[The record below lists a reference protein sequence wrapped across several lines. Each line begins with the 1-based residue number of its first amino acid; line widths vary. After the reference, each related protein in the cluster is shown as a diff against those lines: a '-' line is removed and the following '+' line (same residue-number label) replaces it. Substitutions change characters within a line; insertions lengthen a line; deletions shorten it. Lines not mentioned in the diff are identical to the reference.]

1 MIDGWAHGVV
11 GDLGSVARRRTDP
24 DERGDEVTIDFDP
37 FTATALADPYPD
49 FARFVERQ
57 PVFWSDEL
65 GSWVVSRHDDVKQV
79 LRRYE
84 VFSAANALAP
94 ITPPCPA
101 AGRALA
107 EGGFRSIPTLT
118 NVDPPAHTR
127 TRRIAQA
134 AFGPRRVAG
143 LEPFVRDL
151 VRRFI
156 DERLHDGRAEIV
168 SALTWELPALV
179 VFEILGVPADDV
191 AVVKQGAANRLHFMF
206 GRPSE
211 ADQVTIATGMA
222 SFWRYCEELAEDRR
236 ARPREDFTS
245 DLVHTPDANGE
256 PLTQQE
262 VSTILFGLLLAG
274 HETTTN
280 LLGNSVRRL
289 AESGAWAEIAK
300 DRALVPGAVEEVL
313 RFDSSVIHWRRR
325 TTTGAVVD
333 GVEIPMDAN
342 VLVCIGAANRDPAVF
357 AEPDRFDIR
366 RANASEHLSFG
377 NGPHFCLGAP
387 LARLEGRVVLE
398 ELSAALPSLRLESGQ
413 EYEFAPIIGFR
424 GPKAV
429 RIVWD

>member
-1 MIDGWAHGVV
+1 MALSASENGCG
-11 GDLGSVARRRTDP
+11 GGSYAAAVEFNPLKASS
-24 DERGDEVTIDFDP
+24 
-37 FTATALADPYPD
+37 LADPYPEL
-49 FARFVERQ
+49 AALLASQ
-57 PVFWSDEL
+57 PVFYADDL
-65 GSWVVSRHDDVKQV
+65 GYWVVTRHADCKRV
-79 LRRYE
+79 LREYE
-84 VFSAANALAP
+84 TFSASNSLSPLVPPCARAGSALAD
-94 ITPPCPA
+94 
-101 AGRALA
+101 
-107 EGGFRSIPTLT
+107 GGFRSMPTLT

-127 TRRIAQA
+127 TRRIAHL
-134 AFGPRRVAG
+134 AFTPRRVAQMEG
-143 LEPFVRDL
+143 FVRRCRKFL
-151 VRRFI
+151 E
-156 DERLHDGRAEIV
+156 ERLHDGHAEVV

-179 VFEILGVPADDV
+179 VFHVLGVPEEDV
-191 AVVKQGAANRLHFMF
+191 ETVKQGSANRLLFMF
-206 GRPSE
+206 GRPTE
-211 ADQVTIATGMA
+211 DEQVDIATGMA

-325 TTTGAVVD
+325 TTTDAVVD
-333 GVEIPMDAN
+333 GVEVPRDAN